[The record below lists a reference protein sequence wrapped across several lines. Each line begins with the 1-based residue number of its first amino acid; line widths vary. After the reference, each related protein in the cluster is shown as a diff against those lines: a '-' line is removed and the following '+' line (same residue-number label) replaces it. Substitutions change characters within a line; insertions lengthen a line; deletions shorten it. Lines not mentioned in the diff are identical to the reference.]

1 RLLALLHLHPSMASL
16 PFRLPPRS
24 FSISKSETLGISLR
38 ASSTGSLAISTTSC
52 PSSIPAGMYLKR
64 RKESG
69 SSTRSEMYVSHLLS
83 SFSSI
88 LFLTVS
94 FSFVFDV
101 FSFVFCFDFF
111 SEGNDQ
117 ARPRDKTKGRGTPR
131 VPIPPSPLR
140 KVKFDDDEKIKIEI
154 DESLFSR

>member
-1 RLLALLHLHPSMASL
+1 MASL

-52 PSSIPAGMYLKR
+52 PSSIPAGDKKTEKGKR
-64 RKESG
+64 FK
-69 SSTRSEMYVSHLLS
+69 H
-83 SFSSI
+83 SFGN
-88 LFLTVS
+88 
-94 FSFVFDV
+94 
-101 FSFVFCFDFF
+101 
-111 SEGNDQ
+111 GNDQ